1 MFDNPFFLLALICG
15 VVFSPLIYLEYK
27 KNHNI
32 NESYAITISKISF
45 LAVGIILAYMLLMMG
60 LSLLM
65 SIVLFYFK

>member
-15 VVFSPLIYLEYK
+15 VIFSPLIYLEYK
-27 KNHNI
+27 KNHDI
-32 NESYAITISKISF
+32 NESYAITISKVSF

-65 SIVLFYFK
+65 IIFLY

>member
-32 NESYAITISKISF
+32 SESYAITIRKISF
-45 LAVGIILAYMLLMMG
+45 LAVGIILAYMLLMMV
-60 LSLLM
+60 LTLLM
-65 SIVLFYFK
+65 IIFLY

>member
-32 NESYAITISKISF
+32 SESYAITISKISF
-45 LAVGIILAYMLLMMG
+45 LAVGIILAYMLLMMV
-60 LSLLM
+60 LTLLM
-65 SIVLFYFK
+65 IIFLY